1 MSTDELSPDQVADFL
16 QHNPDFLRQHAALFA
31 SLQVPHPHE
40 HRTISLG
47 ERQILALRARV
58 KDLEWKLAGLVHNA
72 AGNQKISQRLTDWC
86 ELMLAEP
93 NPERLPAYV
102 LETLADVF
110 ELPDVALRHWGAEPA
125 PDAAGHA
132 EAAAWL
138 QTLER
143 PYCGPATDQ
152 PVLAWLAAP
161 AVSVAILPLHA
172 PGSATVSGALVL
184 GADAPERF
192 TADMDTVFL
201 ETLARLAAAAL
212 SRCTPGAA

>member
-72 AGNQKISQRLTDWC
+72 TGNEKISRRLTDWC

-93 NPERLPAYV
+93 DPERLPAYV

-110 ELPDVALRHWGAEPA
+110 ELPDVALRHWGAE
-125 PDAAGHA
+125 AGSHA
-132 EAAAWL
+132 ETAAWL
-138 QTLER
+138 HTLDR
-143 PYCGPATDQ
+143 PFCGPATDQ
-152 PVLAWLAAP
+152 PVLAWLATP
-161 AVSVAILPLHA
+161 PVSVAILPLRV
-172 PGSATVSGALVL
+172 PGEETVSGALVL

-192 TADMDTVFL
+192 TPDMDTVFL

-212 SRCTPGAA
+212 SRCPPADA